1 MAVPGSTLP
10 PDSALSAAGEDGD
23 SGPSG
28 EVRSDL
34 WAAVREI
41 PLLIGI
47 AVVVA
52 VLVKT
57 FVAQAFFIP
66 SGSMIPQLQ
75 INDRII
81 VSKLA
86 YDLHSPHRGDI
97 VVFKAPPS
105 QQPPQGP
112 DTSPAPVRWLRDL
125 GVDVGVIPPST
136 EDFIKRVIGL
146 PGNVVEARDGHVYV
160 DDRLLAEPYLP
171 PGDLTADFG
180 PVTVPPGRLWVLG
193 DNRDDSCDSR
203 CFPEGAI
210 PESSIIGRAIIRV
223 WPLGHASFL

>member
-1 MAVPGSTLP
+1 
-10 PDSALSAAGEDGD
+10 
-23 SGPSG
+23 
-28 EVRSDL
+28 
-34 WAAVREI
+34 
-41 PLLIGI
+41 LLIGI

-52 VLVKT
+52 VLFKT

-66 SGSMIPQLQ
+66 SGSMIPELQ

-86 YDLHSPHRGDI
+86 YDLHSPRRGDI

-105 QQPPQGP
+105 QQPPRVA

-146 PGNVVEARDGHVYV
+146 PGDVVEARSGHVYI
-160 DDRLLAEPYLP
+160 DGRLLAEPYLP
-171 PGDLTADFG
+171 SGDQTADFG
-180 PVTVPPGRLWVLG
+180 PVTVPAGRIWVLG

-210 PESSIIGRAIIRV
+210 PESSIIGRAMLRV
-223 WPLGHASFL
+223 WPVDHASFL

>member
-1 MAVPGSTLP
+1 MPATLP
-10 PDSALSAAGEDGD
+10 APEPAEAAETAASSERSPRPDT
-23 SGPSG
+23 
-28 EVRSDL
+28 
-34 WAAVREI
+34 WAAIREI
-41 PLLIGI
+41 PILIGI
-47 AVVVA
+47 AVLVA

-66 SGSMIPQLQ
+66 SGSMIPELLV
-75 INDRII
+75 NDRII

-105 QQPPQGP
+105 QQPPQVP

-125 GVDVGVIPPST
+125 GVDIGVIPPST

-146 PGNVVEARDGHVYV
+146 PGDVVEARNGHVYV
-160 DDRLLAEPYLP
+160 NDRLLDEPYLP
-171 PGDLTADFG
+171 PGDQTADFG

-193 DNRDDSCDSR
+193 DNRDASCDSR

-210 PESSIIGRAIIRV
+210 PESSIIGRAMIRV